1 MERNELEARG
11 YGVTP
16 GFIDLHAHLR
26 EPGFEDS
33 ETIATGARAALRGGF
48 TTICAMP
55 NTQPAIDSPGLVAEI
70 IARAEAT
77 GGARVLPIATITRGR
92 AGRELAD
99 LLELSAAGAIA
110 FSDDGSPV
118 DDARLFRHALE
129 YARAKDLL
137 IIEHAQDMALSGKG
151 VMHEGA
157 VSARLGLPGI
167 PDAAEET
174 AVARDIAI
182 AEMTGARLHLTH
194 ISTRAAIA
202 SIRAA
207 KRRGIRV
214 TCDVTPHHLSLTD
227 DWVGGSRVFAW
238 EREEGGREDRG
249 REASLAR
256 NGPAHAR
263 ELSSRPA
270 SQSQLSLE
278 KPPVLAAASGSLGRA
293 PTPSAT
299 PYDSSTK
306 VNPPLRSWS
315 DVRALW
321 EGLADGTVDA
331 IATDHA
337 PHASVRKDV
346 EFDQAAFGISG
357 LETALSLV
365 LGGVDAGWCDRD
377 TVLRAFTTG
386 PAAILGV
393 PVRDDDWIA
402 IDPDAEWT
410 VTAESLASL
419 GKNTPLLGRAL
430 RGRVVYAVVGGEV
443 RYEGGLR
450 GATPVGSR

>member
-1 MERNELEARG
+1 MERRELESRG
-11 YGVTP
+11 YLVTP

-33 ETIATGARAALRGGF
+33 ETIASGARAALRGGF

-55 NTQPAIDSPGLVAEI
+55 NTEPAIDSPGLVTEVMTRG
-70 IARAEAT
+70 RAAAA
-77 GGARVLPIATITRGR
+77 ARVLPIATITRGR

-99 LLELSAAGAIA
+99 LIELSAAGAVA

-118 DDARLFRHALE
+118 DDAQLFRHALE
-129 YARAKDLL
+129 YGRTKDLL
-137 IIEHAQDMALSGKG
+137 IIEHAQDLAMSGKG
-151 VMHEGA
+151 VMHEGV

-167 PDAAEET
+167 PSAAEET
-174 AVARDIAI
+174 AITRDIAI

-194 ISTRAAIA
+194 VSTRGAIA
-202 SIRAA
+202 SIRDA
-207 KRRGIRV
+207 KARGIRV
-214 TCDVTPHHLSLTD
+214 TCDVTPHHLAMTD
-227 DWVGGSRVFAW
+227 DWVAGVREFAW
-238 EREEGGREDRG
+238 EREGRG

-256 NGPAHAR
+256 NGPAPAHEVER
-263 ELSSRPA
+263 RPA

-278 KPPVLAAASGSLGRA
+278 KPPAL
-293 PTPSAT
+293 AT

-306 VNPPLRSWS
+306 VNPPLRGLT

-357 LETALSLV
+357 LDTALSL
-365 LGGVDAGWCDRD
+365 LLAGTAAGWADRD
-377 TVLRAFTTG
+377 TVIRALTTG
-386 PAAILGV
+386 PAGILGI
-393 PVRDDDWIA
+393 PVRDDDWVA
-402 IDPDAEWT
+402 IDLDVEWT
-410 VTAESLASL
+410 ATAEALASV
-419 GKNTPLLGRAL
+419 GKNTPLMGRKL
-430 RGRVVYAVVGGEV
+430 RGRVVYAVVGGEA

>member
-1 MERNELEARG
+1 MERRELESRG
-11 YGVTP
+11 YLVTS

-33 ETIATGARAALRGGF
+33 ETIASGARAALRGGF

-55 NTQPAIDSPGLVAEI
+55 NTEPAIDSPGLVTEVI
-70 IARAEAT
+70 VRGRAA
-77 GGARVLPIATITRGR
+77 GAARVLPIATITRGR

-99 LLELSAAGAIA
+99 LMELSAAGAIA

-118 DDARLFRHALE
+118 DDAQLFRHALE
-129 YARAKDLL
+129 YARTKDLL
-137 IIEHAQDMALSGKG
+137 VIEHAQDMGLSGKG
-151 VMHEGA
+151 VMHEGV

-167 PDAAEET
+167 PSAAEET
-174 AVARDIAI
+174 AVTRDIAI

-194 ISTRAAIA
+194 VSTRGAIA
-202 SIRAA
+202 SIRDA
-207 KRRGIRV
+207 KARGLRI
-214 TCDVTPHHLSLTD
+214 TCDVTPHHLAMTD
-227 DWVGGSRVFAW
+227 DWVGGSRVLAW
-238 EREEGGREDRG
+238 E
-249 REASLAR
+249 
-256 NGPAHAR
+256 PATT
-263 ELSSRPA
+263 
-270 SQSQLSLE
+270 
-278 KPPVLAAASGSLGRA
+278 K
-293 PTPSAT
+293 TAT

-306 VNPPLRSWS
+306 VNPPLRGLS

-365 LGGVDAGWCDRD
+365 LGGVAAGWADRD
-377 TVLRAFTTG
+377 TVIRALTTG
-386 PAAILGV
+386 PAGILGI
-393 PVRDDDWIA
+393 PIRDDDWIA
-402 IDPDAEWT
+402 IDPDVEWT
-410 VTAESLASL
+410 VTAEELVSM
-419 GKNTPLLGRAL
+419 GKNTPLMGHKL
-430 RGRVVYAVVGGEV
+430 RGRVVYAVVGGEA